1 MSSHVTHR
9 QEGRKH
15 KHHRPLRR
23 GSLNGTLPSSRSRGA
38 RGLAEALRRAQE
50 ELEAERL
57 QTTGR
62 VNAADDDEDPT
73 RRGGSENS

>member
-1 MSSHVTHR
+1 MSSHATHR

-15 KHHRPLRR
+15 KHHRPLQR
-23 GSLNGTLPSSRSRGA
+23 GGVSGLPAKRS
-38 RGLAEALRRAQE
+38 RGLAEALRQALE

-57 QTTGR
+57 QTTRR

-73 RRGGSENS
+73 RRG